1 MKHTFAN
8 ARIAFPDIF
17 EANKDGKF
25 AAAFIFEP
33 EHAGVGDNFDDK
45 TSECKAK
52 PGTLRY
58 VVDQVGQ
65 AKWGAK
71 WPTIRKELNKGDNLL
86 VHDGDSK
93 ASYVGYEGNLFFNA
107 NNTVRPTVVDRDR
120 SPLVAADGKPY
131 SGCYVNVIIDVWAQD
146 NQYGKKVNAQLQGIQ
161 FVKDGEAFSGG
172 GTSADASDFDEI
184 ADGADADDLA

>member
-25 AAAFIFEP
+25 AAAFIFPTDHPGITALKAVIE
-33 EHAGVGDNFDDK
+33 EVGK
-45 TSECKAK
+45 
-52 PGTLRY
+52 
-58 VVDQVGQ
+58 

-71 WPTIRKELNKGDNLL
+71 WAQIGKELKAGDNLL
-86 VHDGDSK
+86 IHDGDSK
-93 ASYVGYEGNLFFNA
+93 ASCVGYEGNLFFNA

-131 SGCYVNVIIDVWAQD
+131 SGSYVNVIIDVWAQD

-161 FVKDGEAFSGG
+161 FVRDGEAFSGG
-172 GTSADASDFDEI
+172 GTSADASDFEEI
-184 ADGADADDLA
+184 AEGADAEDLA